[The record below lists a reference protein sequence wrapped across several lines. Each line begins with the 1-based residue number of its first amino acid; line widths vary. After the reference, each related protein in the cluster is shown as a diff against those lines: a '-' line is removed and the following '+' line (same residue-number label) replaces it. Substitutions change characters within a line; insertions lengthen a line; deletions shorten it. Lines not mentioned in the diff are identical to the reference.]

1 MGPKRKV
8 AKVPNKK
15 KIDLT
20 PYGFQGLGVA
30 VPGLTP
36 INMNEYTVVK
46 DPNEERKKA
55 LESVFKLPSTSL
67 STILPPETDTEK
79 NIIKEFVT
87 TSQSVLSPDVLTK
100 KSTDPYTA
108 ERPPGSGPVDVEE
121 VKKELDFSNDSLEN
135 TLIMD
140 KHDID
145 NEDFELMDV
154 DDISNR
160 RTDKEQPSVEQP
172 NGGKRRHLK
181 MKTRKTSRKSK
192 RGKKHLPSCKTK
204 SKRRR
209 TSSKRRYSR

>member
-8 AKVPNKK
+8 AKVTNIK

-20 PYGFQGLGVA
+20 RYGFQGLGVA

-87 TSQSVLSPDVLTK
+87 TSQSVVSPDVLTK

-108 ERPPGSGPVDVEE
+108 DRPPGSGPVDVEE

-135 TLIMD
+135 TPIMD
-140 KHDID
+140 KHDIDID

-154 DDISNR
+154 DDISYR
-160 RTDKEQPSVEQP
+160 RTDKEQP
-172 NGGKRRHLK
+172 NGGKRRHRK
-181 MKTRKTSRKSK
+181 MKTRKAVRKSK
-192 RGKKHLPSCKTK
+192 HGKKHSSSRKTK

-209 TSSKRRYSR
+209 TSVRRR

>member
-8 AKVPNKK
+8 AKVMNKK

-20 PYGFQGLGVA
+20 PYGFQGEGVI

-55 LESVFKLPSTSL
+55 LESVFNLPRTSL
-67 STILPPETDTEK
+67 STVLPQESDIEK
-79 NIIKEFVT
+79 ITVKEFVN
-87 TSQSVLSPDVLTK
+87 LTPGLLGK
-100 KSTDPYTA
+100 KTNDPFTK
-108 ERPPGSGPVDVEE
+108 EREPGSGPVDIEE
-121 VKKELDFSNDSLEN
+121 IKETKQQLDFGDDSLEN
-135 TLIMD
+135 IPMMD

-145 NEDFELMDV
+145 NEDFELMD
-154 DDISNR
+154 ISYR

-172 NGGKRRHLK
+172 NGGKRRHRK
-181 MKTRKTSRKSK
+181 MKTRKAVRKSK
-192 RGKKHLPSCKTK
+192 RGKKHLPSRITK

-209 TSSKRRYSR
+209 TSVTRR

>member
-1 MGPKRKV
+1 MGPKKSQSNKV
-8 AKVPNKK
+8 KKSIKESK
-15 KIDLT
+15 KIDLSS
-20 PYGFQGLGVA
+20 YGFQGEGVA

-79 NIIKEFVT
+79 NIVKEFVT
-87 TSQSVLSPDVLTK
+87 RSQTVLSPDVLTK

-135 TLIMD
+135 TPIMD

-154 DDISNR
+154 DDISYR
-160 RTDKEQPSVEQP
+160 RTDKEQP
-172 NGGKRRHLK
+172 NGGKRRRRK
-181 MKTRKTSRKSK
+181 MKTRKASRKSK
-192 RGKKHLPSCKTK
+192 RGKKHSSSRKTK

-209 TSSKRRYSR
+209 TSVRRR